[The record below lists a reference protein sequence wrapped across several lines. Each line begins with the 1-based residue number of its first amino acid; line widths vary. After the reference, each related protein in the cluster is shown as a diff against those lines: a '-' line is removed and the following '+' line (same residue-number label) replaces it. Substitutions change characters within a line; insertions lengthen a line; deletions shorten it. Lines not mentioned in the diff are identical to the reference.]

1 MWTIFSRYK
10 LKAENLRLKKKR
22 FLEWNSWSRNLTM
35 ADKTPVNTGEWAF
48 FNNHLP
54 RLCTNTAFN
63 NLLCLFAVF
72 VLYWSFIIMK
82 RAKDQ
87 FSCFYFFTTSVFD
100 ENDIPGSVLDM
111 NKLSSYRVDELKF
124 WLSCRGDSL
133 KNLSTKAACIQRY
146 FKEKILCSGSPIDS
160 SYSFVWCVNV
170 EPICRSKFAWF
181 LFSFLH
187 CLE

>member
-1 MWTIFSRYK
+1 
-10 LKAENLRLKKKR
+10 
-22 FLEWNSWSRNLTM
+22 
-35 ADKTPVNTGEWAF
+35 
-48 FNNHLP
+48 
-54 RLCTNTAFN
+54 
-63 NLLCLFAVF
+63 
-72 VLYWSFIIMK
+72 MK

-87 FSCFYFFTTSVFD
+87 FSCFYFFTTSVVD

-146 FKEKILCSGSPIDS
+146 FKEKILCSGYHQSMVLTPSCDVLISSRFVARNSLDS
-160 SYSFVWCVNV
+160 SF
-170 EPICRSKFAWF
+170 F
-181 LFSFLH
+181 LP

>member
-1 MWTIFSRYK
+1 
-10 LKAENLRLKKKR
+10 
-22 FLEWNSWSRNLTM
+22 
-35 ADKTPVNTGEWAF
+35 
-48 FNNHLP
+48 
-54 RLCTNTAFN
+54 
-63 NLLCLFAVF
+63 
-72 VLYWSFIIMK
+72 MK

-100 ENDIPGSVLDM
+100 ENDIPESVLDM

-146 FKEKILCSGSPIDS
+146 ISKKRFSVQDHQSIVLTPSCDVLMSSPFVARNSLDS
-160 SYSFVWCVNV
+160 F
-170 EPICRSKFAWF
+170 F
-181 LFSFLH
+181 FLH